1 MDSWVTL
8 PTLRSFGASI
18 PGEMEQKAK
27 LWEAGPLPVPLPAL
41 PAGSCARRGGPMVP
55 VVMEPTTGSELM
67 APCMATSDTRYSVD
81 GCKPVRLACLRV
93 PSSVSCCSSSSSR
106 GL

>member
-8 PTLRSFGASI
+8 PTLRSFGASMA
-18 PGEMEQKAK
+18 GETEQKVK
-27 LWEAGPLPVPLPAL
+27 LWEAGPLPVPSPAL
-41 PAGSCARRGGPMVP
+41 LAGSHAQQGGPMVP
-55 VVMEPTTGSELM
+55 VVMDPKTGSELTV
-67 APCMATSDTRYSVD
+67 PCTATSDTRYSVD

-93 PSSVSCCSSSSSR
+93 PSSVSCCPSSSSW